1 MNTDNLEKYKYN
13 TYSQNGGDGIL
24 EEVFK
29 RLGLDE
35 FKLNKYFIL
44 TYTAKDINFSKSKKI
59 NFVLSEVDDII
70 YEEYIKQINA

>member
-1 MNTDNLEKYKYN
+1 MNTDNLEKYEYN
-13 TYSQNGGDGIL
+13 TYSQNGEDGIL

-44 TYTAKDINFSKSKKI
+44 TYTAKDINFNKLKKI
-59 NFVLSEVDDII
+59 NFILSEVDKII
-70 YEEYIKQINA
+70 YKEYMKQINA